1 MSKEEKTQSTKERN
15 KDDHSITHFL
25 LALILI
31 INLVMLWLVY
41 NIYVGQ
47 NQLADEY
54 HGDRFYDR
62 AYVISDY

>member
-1 MSKEEKTQSTKERN
+1 MSKEEKTQSAKERN

-31 INLVMLWLVY
+31 INLIMLWLVY

-47 NQLADEY
+47 NQLAREY
-54 HGDRFYDR
+54 HGERS
-62 AYVISDY
+62 YVGSYIITDY

>member
-31 INLVMLWLVY
+31 INLIMLWLVY
-41 NIYVGQ
+41 NIYLGQ
-47 NQLADEY
+47 NQLAGEY
-54 HGDRFYDR
+54 HGERTYVGS
-62 AYVISDY
+62 YVISDY

>member
-25 LALILI
+25 LTLILI

-54 HGDRFYDR
+54 HGNRTYVGS
-62 AYVISDY
+62 YVISDY